1 MPVRPRSVAVASL
14 ALSVALATGA
24 TACSSDSSSSAST
37 TTAAASSST
46 TGSSSST
53 AGTVSANDASQAE
66 IAAALDAAG
75 VANADRWAD
84 EVVEYRPYDDASEGF
99 PRLREELA
107 KYNPA
112 DGVIDSIIAVL
123 R

>member
-66 IAAALDAAG
+66 IAAGLDAAG

-84 EVVEYRPYDDASEGF
+84 EVV
-99 PRLREELA
+99 
-107 KYNPA
+107 
-112 DGVIDSIIAVL
+112 
-123 R
+123 